1 MSLVVNTNVSS
12 LTAQRALASANLLQ
26 NEAMTR
32 LSTGS
37 KINSASD
44 DAAGLAIAQRMTG
57 QINGL
62 NMAVKNANDGIA
74 MTRSIEGA
82 LVEVSDMLQ
91 RLRELSVQASNDTNT
106 DVDRVAIQ
114 EEVDL
119 LTAEIT
125 RVSTDTRYNGQTVL
139 DGSFASKQ
147 LQVGYHSGESITM
160 SVDSV
165 AANVLGSYKVVGDRI
180 EAQLNNGAGDYDNL
194 TDAADDIIING
205 DSVSKTIDVV
215 AEDSAKAVAA
225 KINAVSGETGVKA
238 EAKTYGLLYSEYAT
252 DQTYSI
258 RVQNKTTGNFTISN
272 SNVADAVSKINAIS
286 GATGVTAQ
294 ATDDNKIRLYSVDG
308 SDIQVENE
316 STNTALR
323 VQTLG
328 HDGESTIPSKVLASG
343 EGRHC
348 GWRWRQPWSS
358 QRDDLHSRS
367 TQYRSDL
374 HV

>member
-1 MSLVVNTNVSS
+1 MSS
-12 LTAQRALASANLLQ
+12 LTAQRSYIADSLQ
-26 NEAMTR
+26 GEAMQR

-37 KINSASD
+37 KINSAAD

-74 MTRSIEGA
+74 MTQSIEGA
-82 LVEVSDMLQ
+82 LVEVADMLQ

-125 RVSTDTRYNGQTVL
+125 RVSSNTKYNGQSVL
-139 DGSFASKQ
+139 DGTFSSKQ
-147 LQVGYHSGESITM
+147 IQVGYMSGEAITLT
-160 SVDSV
+160 VDSV
-165 AANVLGSYKVVGDRI
+165 AADVLGSYKVVGDRV
-180 EAQLNNGAGDYDNL
+180 EAQLNNGAGDFNNL

-205 DSVSKTIDVV
+205 NSVSKTIDVI

-225 KINAVSGETGVKA
+225 KINAVSGETSVNA
-238 EAKTYGLLYSEYAT
+238 VAKTYALLYSEYAT

-258 RVQNKTTGNFTISN
+258 RVQNKTTGTFTISN
-272 SNVADAVSKINAIS
+272 SNVADAVTKINAIS

-308 SDIQVENE
+308 SDIR
-316 STNTALR
+316 SKTKAR
-323 VQTLG
+323 TLLCG
-328 HDGESTIPSKVLASG
+328 F
-343 EGRHC
+343 RH
-348 GWRWRQPWSS
+348 
-358 QRDDLHSRS
+358 
-367 TQYRSDL
+367 
-374 HV
+374 